1 MNNQAINYF
10 VLLDDMSKQQA
21 IFLSDFHHHAH
32 FAVSQ
37 LSEFDN
43 SLCQGW
49 EQGLYSFVYIPYEF
63 GVDLVKEPLTVDGT
77 ESITRHIHI
86 FWFKQKKILSVEEV
100 RSFLDTHSSTVAG
113 IAEAQLSIAEKD
125 YVKKIAAVHDAIR
138 RGDVYQINFTS
149 TLDFKSYGHP
159 VALYRRLREQQQV
172 PYAALANLPLD
183 TLPWLLSFSPELF
196 MDIQP
201 DGVIRVKPMK
211 GTAPILN
218 DGQDEQR
225 AIDLQNDP
233 KNRAENLMI
242 VDLLRNDLGRIAEIG
257 QVKVQHLFEVE
268 RFGAVWQMTSTI
280 EAKMPTN
287 LQFSDVLKA
296 TFPCGSITGAPKK
309 MSMQLIDELEQRERG
324 IYTGSIGL
332 IEKNDNGSDSAGTS
346 WIGRLNVMI
355 RSFHLRD
362 AGEHYEASMGVGSG
376 IVIDSKAAEEYEE
389 CFWKSRFVLGLM
401 PEFSVFETMRWEDS
415 RCALLERHKS
425 RLLSTSRALAYPLS
439 RAELDQA
446 LAYFFE
452 KLPTTGAYRLKL
464 SLSTISCPFEQ
475 LENSWFLELNQHL
488 RMTLSLFSLEELGDE
503 QRVLI
508 KRGAVFSPTYL
519 SRHKTDQRARYDE
532 ALFEALAYDAF
543 DQLLFD
549 ANGLLLEGG
558 RTNVFLKLENNWY
571 TPSSKLPLLNGVMR
585 QEIMANPERYLN
597 TSEVFESELDIDD
610 VLRAQEVILTNAL
623 RGLVSVKVFIV

>member
-21 IFLSDFHHHAH
+21 ILLSDFHHHAH

-77 ESITRHIHI
+77 ESITRPIHI

>member
-1 MNNQAINYF
+1 
-10 VLLDDMSKQQA
+10 
-21 IFLSDFHHHAH
+21 
-32 FAVSQ
+32 
-37 LSEFDN
+37 
-43 SLCQGW
+43 
-49 EQGLYSFVYIPYEF
+49 
-63 GVDLVKEPLTVDGT
+63 
-77 ESITRHIHI
+77 
-86 FWFKQKKILSVEEV
+86 
-100 RSFLDTHSSTVAG
+100 
-113 IAEAQLSIAEKD
+113 
-125 YVKKIAAVHDAIR
+125 
-138 RGDVYQINFTS
+138 
-149 TLDFKSYGHP
+149 
-159 VALYRRLREQQQV
+159 
-172 PYAALANLPLD
+172 
-183 TLPWLLSFSPELF
+183 
-196 MDIQP
+196 
-201 DGVIRVKPMK
+201 
-211 GTAPILN
+211 
-218 DGQDEQR
+218 
-225 AIDLQNDP
+225 
-233 KNRAENLMI
+233 
-242 VDLLRNDLGRIAEIG
+242 
-257 QVKVQHLFEVE
+257 
-268 RFGAVWQMTSTI
+268 
-280 EAKMPTN
+280 
-287 LQFSDVLKA
+287 
-296 TFPCGSITGAPKK
+296 
-309 MSMQLIDELEQRERG
+309 
-324 IYTGSIGL
+324 
-332 IEKNDNGSDSAGTS
+332 
-346 WIGRLNVMI
+346 MI

-597 TSEVFESELDIDD
+597 ASEVFESELDIDD